1 MDPLKLQKFRILVR
15 GMFPAPFVY
24 IVTAVAYLVITD
36 GEPFFETAFATAVA
50 VVVGAATPIWAF
62 VVYRT
67 AVTRQQLDVRVA
79 QTLLVLAHVPGIAGF
94 VLSVGSRD
102 VWYAAALGVEAL
114 VVLVFVRKGLG

>member
-1 MDPLKLQKFRILVR
+1 MDPLKLQKFRVLVR

-50 VVVGAATPIWAF
+50 VAVGAATPIWAF

-67 AVTRQQLDVRVA
+67 AVTRQQLDMRVA
-79 QTLLVLAHVPGIAGF
+79 QTLLVLAHAPGIAGF

>member
-1 MDPLKLQKFRILVR
+1 MDHIERRKFQMLVR

-24 IVTAVAYLVITD
+24 IVTAVAYLAITD
-36 GEPFFETAFATAVA
+36 GEPFFETAFATAAA

-67 AVTRQQLDVRVA
+67 AVARQQLDVRVA
-79 QTLLVLAHVPGIAGF
+79 QTLLVLAHAPGIAGF